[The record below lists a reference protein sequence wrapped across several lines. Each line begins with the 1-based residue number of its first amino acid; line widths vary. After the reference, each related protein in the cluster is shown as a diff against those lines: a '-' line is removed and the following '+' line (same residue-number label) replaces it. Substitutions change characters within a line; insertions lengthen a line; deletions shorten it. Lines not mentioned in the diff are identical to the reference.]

1 MEESI
6 LVILKIVGALF
17 LFCKLIGRC
26 AQVST
31 SGEVNRILGKSLV
44 MRTGNFSPWQE
55 GSKK

>member
-17 LFCKLIGRC
+17 LFCKLVGRC
-26 AQVST
+26 AHVST
-31 SGEVNRILGKSLV
+31 PGEVNRILGKSLV

-55 GSKK
+55 D